1 MVVDNDTVTVE
12 VNGKEFR
19 WWEGVTI
26 DLELTNITREFAVSF
41 TQDFSRETP
50 SAFDGLPRVGDE
62 VKLWVGEDLL
72 CTGYITKSQSSYS
85 SSSVTLS
92 INGAS
97 KTIDLVECTL
107 PIGAK
112 HRVSSVSLKD
122 GVEMLVKNYGIKV
135 VDEVKSSKKVSLD
148 VSPTKKIKSALEELI
163 QGQSIILT
171 DNGNGDLVMTTAGK
185 GGLAHD
191 ALKLGRNVLE
201 GSRSV
206 DGKSLYSQYVVVGQS
221 TNGNS
226 DKAVTA
232 NQTKASA
239 SIDGVRKRECVYQ
252 QSGDANMGAML
263 QRATL
268 LKNHAIGASET
279 YEYTA
284 QGWRQSNGD
293 LWSPN
298 TTVQVYD
305 DIFRTSQVFLIDR
318 VTLTKDNS
326 GTKSKL
332 HLIHPEALLNT
343 DVPDLPKKASTSSN
357 ASYQFTHKGETG
369 EAQWTK

>member
-1 MVVDNDTVTVE
+1 M
-12 VNGKEFR
+12 
-19 WWEGVTI
+19 
-26 DLELTNITREFAVSF
+26 
-41 TQDFSRETP
+41 
-50 SAFDGLPRVGDE
+50 
-62 VKLWVGEDLL
+62 
-72 CTGYITKSQSSYS
+72 
-85 SSSVTLS
+85 
-92 INGAS
+92 
-97 KTIDLVECTL
+97 
-107 PIGAK
+107 
-112 HRVSSVSLKD
+112 
-122 GVEMLVKNYGIKV
+122 
-135 VDEVKSSKKVSLD
+135 
-148 VSPTKKIKSALEELI
+148 
-163 QGQSIILT
+163 
-171 DNGNGDLVMTTAGK
+171 
-185 GGLAHD
+185 
-191 ALKLGRNVLE
+191 
-201 GSRSV
+201 
-206 DGKSLYSQYVVVGQS
+206 
-221 TNGNS
+221 
-226 DKAVTA
+226 
-232 NQTKASA
+232 
-239 SIDGVRKRECVYQ
+239 YQ